1 MGERGSPKVSGEVQ
15 RKARKKRSALRPDTA
30 LNPVGEPEREIYVW
44 SLPTCCL
51 RSLKETAMSEVG
63 ERRHLELDC
72 SCGRSWR
79 ITSSLDPR
87 ILDRFVTHGGPR
99 VGGSYPAA

>member
-1 MGERGSPKVSGEVQ
+1 MGGGTSQKRRG
-15 RKARKKRSALRPDTA
+15 RKRRSALRPDTA
-30 LNPVGEPEREIYVW
+30 LAPAGEPEQEIYIW

-51 RSLKETAMSEVG
+51 RSLKEAAMVEAG
-63 ERRHLELDC
+63 ERRRLELEC

-79 ITSSLDPR
+79 ITSSLDTR
-87 ILDRFVTHGGPR
+87 ILERFVTHGGPR

>member
-1 MGERGSPKVSGEVQ
+1 VSGEAK

-30 LNPVGEPEREIYVW
+30 LIPVGEPEHEIYVW
-44 SLPTCCL
+44 SLPACCL
-51 RSLKETAMSEVG
+51 RSLKETAMSEAG
-63 ERRHLELDC
+63 ERRLEFDC

-79 ITSSLDPR
+79 ITSSLDDR
-87 ILDRFVTHGGPR
+87 ILERFVTHGGPR